1 MLRIRALCAR
11 ILTQFGRDRRTL
23 ALLFVAPVL
32 VLWLLTVILNG
43 TAASVHVATVDLP
56 EALQTQLSKTDA
68 HIERADASQAKD
80 LIDADDVAAV
90 LSMDGDT
97 LRVELEGT
105 DTGKSQQV
113 MAAVNEA
120 MAALRKEHQSEVEAA
135 QREAEA
141 AMQRK
146 AEQLQS
152 IMANPH
158 PKTQQRMASA
168 VDELMQAADPEM
180 EALAVTGVDTVYLH
194 GGEDWKIFDF
204 YGPVFIGI
212 FLFVFTFIT
221 SGMSLVTER
230 TGGTMTRFL
239 TTPISGAQILSGY
252 TAAFGVL
259 SFVQS
264 FIILGI
270 SIRFIG
276 FPCVGNMWF
285 LVLTCM
291 LLAMTSVSLG
301 LLVSALARTPFQ
313 VVQMMLLF
321 VVPQIL
327 LCGLFD
333 LSGAPMWLQA
343 IGKCCPVTY
352 GVEVLR
358 DVMLRGQGW
367 EAIWIDLLALFGFLA
382 VFFVLGALGF
392 RKKCARVRR

>member
-1 MLRIRALCAR
+1 M
-11 ILTQFGRDRRTL
+11 
-23 ALLFVAPVL
+23 
-32 VLWLLTVILNG
+32 
-43 TAASVHVATVDLP
+43 
-56 EALQTQLSKTDA
+56 
-68 HIERADASQAKD
+68 
-80 LIDADDVAAV
+80 
-90 LSMDGDT
+90 
-97 LRVELEGT
+97 
-105 DTGKSQQV
+105 
-113 MAAVNEA
+113 
-120 MAALRKEHQSEVEAA
+120 
-135 QREAEA
+135 
-141 AMQRK
+141 
-146 AEQLQS
+146 
-152 IMANPH
+152 
-158 PKTQQRMASA
+158 
-168 VDELMQAADPEM
+168 
-180 EALAVTGVDTVYLH
+180 
-194 GGEDWKIFDF
+194 FDF

-221 SGMSLVTER
+221 SGMSLVTEH

-276 FPCVGNMWF
+276 FPCVGNVWF

-333 LSGAPMWLQA
+333 LSGAPMWLRA
-343 IGKCCPVTY
+343 IGKCCPLTY

-358 DVMLRGQGW
+358 DVMLRGQRW
-367 EAIWIDLLALFGFLA
+367 ETIWIDLLALFGFLA

-392 RKKCARVRR
+392 RKKCARVRS

>member
-146 AEQLQS
+146 AEQLS
-152 IMANPH
+152 DF
-158 PKTQQRMASA
+158 K
-168 VDELMQAADPEM
+168 
-180 EALAVTGVDTVYLH
+180 GV
-194 GGEDWKIFDF
+194 
-204 YGPVFIGI
+204 
-212 FLFVFTFIT
+212 
-221 SGMSLVTER
+221 
-230 TGGTMTRFL
+230 
-239 TTPISGAQILSGY
+239 
-252 TAAFGVL
+252 
-259 SFVQS
+259 
-264 FIILGI
+264 
-270 SIRFIG
+270 
-276 FPCVGNMWF
+276 
-285 LVLTCM
+285 
-291 LLAMTSVSLG
+291 
-301 LLVSALARTPFQ
+301 
-313 VVQMMLLF
+313 
-321 VVPQIL
+321 
-327 LCGLFD
+327 
-333 LSGAPMWLQA
+333 
-343 IGKCCPVTY
+343 
-352 GVEVLR
+352 
-358 DVMLRGQGW
+358 
-367 EAIWIDLLALFGFLA
+367 
-382 VFFVLGALGF
+382 
-392 RKKCARVRR
+392 VRA

>member
-152 IMANPH
+152 IMANPQ

-301 LLVSALARTPFQ
+301 LLVSALART
-313 VVQMMLLF
+313 
-321 VVPQIL
+321 
-327 LCGLFD
+327 
-333 LSGAPMWLQA
+333 
-343 IGKCCPVTY
+343 
-352 GVEVLR
+352 
-358 DVMLRGQGW
+358 
-367 EAIWIDLLALFGFLA
+367 
-382 VFFVLGALGF
+382 
-392 RKKCARVRR
+392 